1 MKSFKTLFLSLT
13 LLLASFQSFA
23 ACGFADYGENSVLN
37 HMFRGTAYSATS
49 PTDYYV
55 ALYTTACADTVGT
68 EVSGGSYARV
78 AISRATGAWNDTNGT
93 NGIISNVGAVTFPAA
108 TADWGTVQSWCLLD
122 ASSDGNPIV
131 CANLSASRNI
141 TNGSTPSF
149 GAGQLSITLD

>member
-1 MKSFKTLFLSLT
+1 MKIIKNVLFPLA
-13 LLLASFQSFA
+13 LLLASFHSFA

-37 HMFRGTAYSATS
+37 HMFRGTAYSATT

-55 ALYTTACADTVGT
+55 ALYTTACADTAGT

-78 AISRATGAWNDTNGT
+78 AINRASGAWNATNGS

-122 ASSDGNPIV
+122 ASSAGNPIV

-149 GAGQLSITLD
+149 GAGQLTITLD